1 MGSVLNE
8 RFTLTDIINTGGFS
22 IIYRAEDRL
31 TGESVALKECAPE
44 GLVLRRE
51 DGSVEPLDE
60 RAEGTFHTALVG
72 MEQEIDALRT
82 LTAAGVSGIPQYLD
96 AFSSHGTLC
105 LAMTEV
111 RGANLH
117 CWAESYRM
125 AGKAFPP
132 SLVESLLTGV
142 LEILENVHANGYY
155 HCDIKPANII
165 IDENGGIYLI
175 DFGAVRTATRQHQAV
190 QVSPGFTPVE
200 LYPGY
205 RASIGPWS
213 DIYMLA
219 TLFYNII
226 TGRVPEPANE
236 RAQSDR
242 TPRLSTD
249 ARLNK
254 LYSAPLL
261 NSIDKAMSVAEVDRY
276 PSARVWL
283 QAYTQRQ
290 NGPQLVRS
298 RKRETSAYAAA
309 ALDLSRVMRGRNR
322 RQAPTMKAPG
332 AAARTAAAT
341 LHPGASLRSSALSTT
356 RPRAAHLLSASPQR
370 PVGTAQLRSAATL
383 RPSGLGLR
391 SAPNARRLSASPAS
405 PSPTLRTATPSPSPR
420 LARQQS
426 ASAHRPA
433 DPADPAASAPVDD
446 DTVGNEELCPDLP
459 AAAPLPA
466 APGSLGVNPELDLP
480 ADVGESSG
488 IGGYPGAERA
498 ESSPESPRETDKPD
512 RPSNANPSADS
523 RDDASASAAEAAAL
537 AAETPSSTAETSH
550 EEVCGAACGN
560 ASAARKMAGG
570 HPASIGSAP
579 VDEKNS
585 NLPYIIACIV
595 GLIAVIIYLFI

>member
-1 MGSVLNE
+1 MEADSPQALNALPMGTVLNE

-44 GLVLRRE
+44 DLVYRRE
-51 DGSVEPLDE
+51 DGSIEPLDA
-60 RAEGTFHTALVG
+60 RAESTFRTALEG
-72 MEQEIDALRT
+72 MEQEVEALRS
-82 LTAAGVSGIPQYLD
+82 LTAAGVAGIPQYLD

-155 HCDIKPANII
+155 HCDIKPGNII

-261 NSIDKAMSVAEVDRY
+261 NSIDKAMSVDEAERY
-276 PSARVWL
+276 PSARIWL
-283 QAYTQRQ
+283 QAYTRRQ
-290 NGPQLVRS
+290 NGPQLIKS

-309 ALDLSRVMRGRNR
+309 ALDLSRVMRGHR
-322 RQAPTMKAPG
+322 RAPDNPAPAPSRGRTKYRHGILRVPAGKGIPCRGLTRVFNDGKARIAYPWPG
-332 AAARTAAAT
+332 
-341 LHPGASLRSSALSTT
+341 
-356 RPRAAHLLSASPQR
+356 
-370 PVGTAQLRSAATL
+370 
-383 RPSGLGLR
+383 
-391 SAPNARRLSASPAS
+391 N
-405 PSPTLRTATPSPSPR
+405 
-420 LARQQS
+420 
-426 ASAHRPA
+426 PA
-433 DPADPAASAPVDD
+433 DQ
-446 DTVGNEELCPDLP
+446 L
-459 AAAPLPA
+459 
-466 APGSLGVNPELDLP
+466 
-480 ADVGESSG
+480 
-488 IGGYPGAERA
+488 
-498 ESSPESPRETDKPD
+498 
-512 RPSNANPSADS
+512 
-523 RDDASASAAEAAAL
+523 
-537 AAETPSSTAETSH
+537 
-550 EEVCGAACGN
+550 
-560 ASAARKMAGG
+560 
-570 HPASIGSAP
+570 
-579 VDEKNS
+579 
-585 NLPYIIACIV
+585 
-595 GLIAVIIYLFI
+595 

>member
-1 MGSVLNE
+1 MEADSPQALNALPMGTVLNE

-44 GLVLRRE
+44 GLVYRRE
-51 DGSVEPLDE
+51 DGSIEPLDA
-60 RAEGTFHTALVG
+60 RAESTFRTALEG
-72 MEQEIDALRT
+72 MEQEVEALRS
-82 LTAAGVSGIPQYLD
+82 LTAAGVAGIPQYID
-96 AFSSHGTLC
+96 AFTSHGTLC
-105 LAMTEV
+105 LAMSEV

-142 LEILENVHANGYY
+142 LEILENVHAHGYY

-261 NSIDKAMSVAEVDRY
+261 NSIDKAMSVDEAERY
-276 PSARVWL
+276 PSARIWL
-283 QAYTQRQ
+283 QAYTRRQ
-290 NGPQLVRS
+290 NGPQLVKS

-309 ALDLSRVMRGRNR
+309 ALDLSRVMRGHR
-322 RQAPTMKAPG
+322 RAPAPTIKAS
-332 AAARTAAAT
+332 AAARQAAAAT
-341 LHPGASLRSSALSTT
+341 RRSGSSLSSA
-356 RPRAAHLLSASPQR
+356 ALSAGRAHAAVRPLGAAPQR
-370 PVGTAQLRSAATL
+370 PAGHPLLRPTARPRTAGGSPHLAVPGSSPHRAAEPEPTFAASPDPALASAPLPEDPSAAW
-383 RPSGLGLR
+383 
-391 SAPNARRLSASPAS
+391 
-405 PSPTLRTATPSPSPR
+405 
-420 LARQQS
+420 S
-426 ASAHRPA
+426 ASAA
-433 DPADPAASAPVDD
+433 
-446 DTVGNEELCPDLP
+446 
-459 AAAPLPA
+459 A
-466 APGSLGVNPELDLP
+466 APGSP
-480 ADVGESSG
+480 AG
-488 IGGYPGAERA
+488 PPTAA
-498 ESSPESPRETDKPD
+498 AP
-512 RPSNANPSADS
+512 AAC
-523 RDDASASAAEAAAL
+523 ASASAADSDAVNSASGHAEDSPAAPVAGSAGG
-537 AAETPSSTAETSH
+537 AAEPA
-550 EEVCGAACGN
+550 V
-560 ASAARKMAGG
+560 ASAAPSPAATDAAGESPETPTADPGAKSRAAAAPARKALGSR
-570 HPASIGSAP
+570 PAAVGLSSPSGEGS
-579 VDEKNS
+579 S
-585 NLPYIIACIV
+585 NLPYIMAVIA

>member
-1 MGSVLNE
+1 MDADPPQALISLPMGTVLNE

-44 GLVLRRE
+44 GLVQRRE
-51 DGSVEPLDE
+51 DGSIEPLDA
-60 RAEGTFHTALVG
+60 RAESTFRTALEG
-72 MEQEIDALRT
+72 MEQEVEALRS
-82 LTAAGVSGIPQYLD
+82 LTAAGVAGIPQFID
-96 AFSSHGTLC
+96 AFTSHGTLC
-105 LAMTEV
+105 LAMSEV

-261 NSIDKAMSVAEVDRY
+261 NSIDKAMSVDEAERY
-276 PSARVWL
+276 PSARIWL
-283 QAYTQRQ
+283 QAYTRRQ
-290 NGPQLVRS
+290 NGPQLVKS

-309 ALDLSRVMRGRNR
+309 ALDLSRVTRGHR
-322 RQAPTMKAPG
+322 RAPAPTIKAS
-332 AAARTAAAT
+332 AAARQAAAAT
-341 LHPGASLRSSALSTT
+341 RRSGSSLSSA
-356 RPRAAHLLSASPQR
+356 ALSAGRAHAAVRPLGAAPQR
-370 PVGTAQLRSAATL
+370 PAGHPLLRPTARPRTAGGSPHLAVPGSSPHRAAEPEPTFAASSDPALASAPLPEDPSAAW
-383 RPSGLGLR
+383 
-391 SAPNARRLSASPAS
+391 
-405 PSPTLRTATPSPSPR
+405 
-420 LARQQS
+420 S
-426 ASAHRPA
+426 ASA
-433 DPADPAASAPVDD
+433 AA
-446 DTVGNEELCPDLP
+446 
-459 AAAPLPA
+459 A
-466 APGSLGVNPELDLP
+466 APGSPDGPPTAAAP
-480 ADVGESSG
+480 A
-488 IGGYPGAERA
+488 AC
-498 ESSPESPRETDKPD
+498 
-512 RPSNANPSADS
+512 
-523 RDDASASAAEAAAL
+523 ASASAADSDAVNGASGHAEDSPAAPSPAATDAAGEGSEPPTADPGAKSRAAA
-537 AAETPSSTAETSH
+537 AP
-550 EEVCGAACGN
+550 
-560 ASAARKMAGG
+560 ARKALGSRSAGVG
-570 HPASIGSAP
+570 LSSPSGEGS
-579 VDEKNS
+579 S
-585 NLPYIIACIV
+585 NLPYILAVIA